1 MPDPPKP
8 GRPAM
13 PGIFAMPIPPPG
25 IPGAP
30 MPPPNMPIPPP
41 IPLTPAIMPPPGAI
55 PAPIIPPRRAGSSMG
70 KTGAAG
76 CSGLRRAA
84 TFAPAFLSS
93 MMRPTLASTPAWMPC
108 TFAGLERTLMVCSA
122 PPSVR
127 TVKLNTSVSPVSHC
141 VICVKGN
148 EPRRSLP
155 GGGPSKRRPAR
166 SSTVTTGLSP
176 AGVCRRPSNR
186 CKKSAGCAPNPAI
199 APAPAP
205 GAPSLSPSFHPCRR
219 AAAHESAP
227 SLRATAPSADITS
240 HPAGEGPSGIPAAR
254 GPFAPGGPR
263 AAPEGKRGKGRM
275 RWGGSAGRQG
285 GERGGGNA
293 RARARATGSPP

>member
-1 MPDPPKP
+1 MPEPPKP

-41 IPLTPAIMPPPGAI
+41 IPLTPAVMPPPGAI

-70 KTGAAG
+70 NIGAAG

-84 TFAPAFLSS
+84 TLAPAFLSS

-108 TFAGLERTLMVCSA
+108 TFAGLERTLMVCSE

-127 TVKLNTSVSPVSHC
+127 IVKLNTSVSPVSHC

-186 CKKSAGCAPNPAI
+186 CKKSAGCAPTPAI

-240 HPAGEGPSGIPAAR
+240 HPAGEGPSGIPRR
-254 GPFAPGGPR
+254 GDRSPR
-263 AAPEGKRGKGRM
+263 AGGGRPP
-275 RWGGSAGRQG
+275 
-285 GERGGGNA
+285 RGGGA
-293 RARARATGSPP
+293 KAGCGGGGQRGGREGKGAAATRARARATGSPP